1 MSGDD
6 TFFGSDK
13 SKNKPLRPTP
23 GGRRPAEP
31 SPVAQPQTQGGQS
44 GASAGIPAAMSGVHA
59 SDVNPLLSAA
69 TPLLSL
75 AAQLKNSA
83 SHPDSD
89 GLFAHISRE
98 ITHFETA
105 ARQGGARPEGVLAS
119 RYVLC
124 TFLDEIVLAT
134 PWGNQSNWISK
145 TLLNHFHK
153 EGWGGEKFYLILDR
167 LLQEPHQNVN
177 LLELFYTCLALG
189 FEGKYRVQD
198 GGRTELDRIQTN
210 LYNVIRSIRGE
221 HESDLS
227 PHWQGVQD
235 LRTPLARYVPLWVV
249 AAGAASVLALL
260 FFVFLVTL
268 NSRSDPVAT
277 KLAALGSNLAPLVE
291 REVFVPVQKVTLRDL
306 LAPEIQ
312 QGLLDVREE
321 SGTSTVVLKGD
332 GLFASGSGEI
342 QASQIP
348 VLRKVGAAIVQ
359 IPGQVL
365 ITGHTDDRPIRSI
378 RFPSNW
384 HLSKRRAEAVREVLA
399 LDVDGVRL
407 LAEARS
413 ASQPIVDNS
422 TAANR
427 SINRRVEVTLFQ
439 GPGRQ

>member
-1 MSGDD
+1 MPGDD

-13 SKNKPLRPTP
+13 SKNAPLRPTP
-23 GGRRPAEP
+23 GGRRPTQSAPAAPPGPP
-31 SPVAQPQTQGGQS
+31 SGG
-44 GASAGIPAAMSGVHA
+44 SAGIPAAMGGVNA

-75 AAQLKNSA
+75 ATQLRNSA
-83 SHPDSD
+83 SHPDPN
-89 GLFAHISRE
+89 GLFAHVSQE
-98 ITHFETA
+98 ITNFEAA
-105 ARQGGARPEGVLAS
+105 ARHGGARPEGVLAS

-134 PWGNQSNWISK
+134 PWGNQSNWISQ

-167 LLQEPHQNVN
+167 LLQEPHQNIN
-177 LLELFYTCLALG
+177 LLELLYTCLALG

-198 GGRTELDRIQTN
+198 GGRVEMDRIQTN

-221 HESDLS
+221 HEADLS

-249 AAGAASVLALL
+249 AAAATGVLALL
-260 FFVFLVTL
+260 FFAFLTAL
-268 NSRSDPVAT
+268 NNKSDPVAI
-277 KLAALGSNLAPLVE
+277 KLSSLGSNLAPLVE
-291 REVFVPVQKVTLRDL
+291 REVYVPVQQVTLRDL

-321 SGTSTVVLKGD
+321 SGVSTVVLKGD
-332 GLFASGSGEI
+332 GLFASGSGEV
-342 QASQIP
+342 QTVQIP
-348 VLRKVGAAIVQ
+348 VLRKVGAALLQ
-359 IPGQVL
+359 IPGQIL
-365 ITGHTDDRPIRSI
+365 ITGHTDDRSIRSV

-399 LDVDGVRL
+399 LDVDGNRL

-413 ASQPIVDNS
+413 ASEPIVDNS
-422 TAANR
+422 TPANR
-427 SINRRVEVTLFQ
+427 AINRRVEVTLFQ
-439 GPGRQ
+439 VPGRQ